1 MSSTPFCLGIQVI
14 DEIPPIDGNY
24 VLRTKN
30 DYDVRMEIR
39 KLQDKLSTNDLIK
52 IYCIGYRPD
61 KPIPVSRYFT
71 EVSVQIGEAQSGYW
85 YTGAYH
91 MVSTGMRN
99 KQNESDK

>member
-1 MSSTPFCLGIQVI
+1 MSSTPFSLGIPIV

-24 VLRTKN
+24 VLRTKY
-30 DYDVRMEIR
+30 DYDLGIEIR

-52 IYCIGYRPD
+52 IYRIGHRPD

-71 EVSVQIGEAQSGYW
+71 EVSVRIGGAQDYHNFGYW
-85 YTGAYH
+85 YIDLYH

-99 KQNESDK
+99 KE